1 MRLTRFYIERYRVLE
16 KLDIVFSPLLPDQP
30 YLPGQQSYA
39 LDFLAGVNGTGKS
52 TLLHLLGRLFF
63 HLQQDNYSD
72 YFPAVVRLEYQLAS
86 GAGQLTKVTI
96 ANLPDENNPDGKL
109 YYQINDGERQ
119 FEKPREVYLPKHIV
133 IYTTGSE
140 ADWRVELAGEGDGET
155 AVRNEPYSE
164 DEEARLYLYE
174 MPGWRQP
181 VADGVDAAESFAKKP
196 VRLIRSDRLP
206 LVALCGLLASRY
218 YQARENQQDESL
230 QPVLASLNLNQLVSF
245 SLRIRDRQGFMSE
258 SQQEI
263 VGRLRRAANMR
274 IRQEGDL
281 LLVFDMSQQPVQP
294 PNTQIDS
301 IFSIY
306 DAEAADDAPLEL
318 FRQLNVLCEKRPFAD
333 APLQAV
339 NLFLRRIPDAT
350 ANSEGEAVSDRPMLQ
365 LFDWLSDGERSFLAR
380 MALFALFRTDNLL
393 ILLDE
398 PEVHFN
404 DVWKRRI
411 VQMLDTIMQGK
422 KSHALITTHSSIAL
436 SDVPP
441 ENIMKLERSGM
452 DVSALRP
459 RFQTF
464 GADPGDIM
472 VHVFGA
478 PQAAGQYSVD
488 QIMRILNDARQHR
501 IDRESL
507 ARYLDGI
514 APGYW
519 SYRIRRQLMRM
530 Q

>member
-1 MRLTRFYIERYRVLE
+1 MRLIRFHIENYRVL
-16 KLDIVFSPLLPDQP
+16 KNVPIHFSPLLPDQRF
-30 YLPGQQSYA
+30 LPVQQSYA

-52 TLLHLLGRLFF
+52 TVLHLLGRLFF
-63 HLQQDNYSD
+63 HLQQDNYSE
-72 YFPAVVRLEYQLAS
+72 YFIAPIRLEYQLQTS
-86 GAGQLTKVTI
+86 SDETVRVI
-96 ANLPDENNPDGKL
+96 ISNISDEENLEGKL
-109 YYQINDGERQ
+109 YYQINDEERR
-119 FEKPREVYLPKHIV
+119 FEKPRETYLPKHIV

-140 ADWRVELAGEGDGET
+140 AEWLAALAKEPDGGA
-155 AVRNEPYSE
+155 AVSNEPYSE
-164 DEEARLYLYE
+164 EAEVHLYLGE
-174 MPGWRQP
+174 LPGQRRLA
-181 VADGVDAAESFAKKP
+181 ADDVDSAESLAKKP
-196 VRLIRSDRLP
+196 VRFIRSDRLP
-206 LVALCGLLASRY
+206 LVALCGLLGSRY
-218 YQARENQQDESL
+218 YQHRESQQHESL
-230 QPVLASLNLNQLVSF
+230 EPVLESLNLDQLVSF
-245 SLRIRDRQGFMSE
+245 SLRIRDRRGFISD

-263 VGRLRRAANMR
+263 VERLSQAANMR

-281 LLVFDMSQQPVQP
+281 LLLFDMAQQPIQP
-294 PNTQIDS
+294 PTEDIRS

-306 DAEAADDAPLEL
+306 DSEAADDAPLEL

-339 NLFLRRIPDAT
+339 NLFLRRVEHRAKEEEEQT
-350 ANSEGEAVSDRPMLQ
+350 SERPMLQ
-365 LFDWLSDGERSFLAR
+365 QFDWLSDGERSFLAR
-380 MALFALFRTDNLL
+380 MALFALFRSDNLL

-404 DVWKRRI
+404 DIWKRRI
-411 VQMLDTIMQGK
+411 VEMLDTIMQGK

-441 ENIMKLERSGM
+441 ENIMKLERTGM
-452 DVSALRP
+452 EVTALRP

-478 PQAAGQYSVD
+478 PQAAGQYSVEHIRD
-488 QIMRILNDARQHR
+488 ILVKARNGR
-501 IDRESL
+501 VNRSELLD
-507 ARYLDGI
+507 YLNGV

-519 SYRIRRQLMRM
+519 SYRIRRQLIRM

>member
-1 MRLTRFYIERYRVLE
+1 MRLIRFYIEQYRVLE
-16 KLDIVFSPLLPDQP
+16 KLNIDFSPLLPGHSF
-30 YLPGQQSYA
+30 LPIQQIYA

-52 TLLHLLGRLFF
+52 TVLHLLGRLFF
-63 HLQQDNYSD
+63 QLQQDNYSE
-72 YFPAVVRLEYQLAS
+72 YFIAPICLDYQLQTGS
-86 GAGQLTKVTI
+86 DEPTKVTV
-96 ANLPDENNPDGKL
+96 ANIVDDDNPDGKL
-109 YYQINDGERQ
+109 YYQVNDGERQ
-119 FEKPREVYLPKHIV
+119 FEKPREIYLPKHIV

-140 ADWRVELAGEGDGET
+140 AEWLAELAPELDGGT
-155 AVRNEPYSE
+155 VIRNEPYN
-164 DEEARLYLYE
+164 EEEENRLYLTE
-174 MPGWRQP
+174 LPGQRQP
-181 VADGVDAAESFAKKP
+181 VADNVGSAEALAKKP
-196 VRLIRSDRLP
+196 VRFIRSDRLP
-206 LVALCGLLASRY
+206 LVALCGLLGSRY
-218 YQARENQQDESL
+218 YQQRETQQHESL
-230 QPVLASLNLNQLVSF
+230 QPVLDSLNLDQLVSF
-245 SLRIRDRQGFMSE
+245 SLRIRDRRGFFSD

-263 VGRLRRAANMR
+263 VERLSQAANMR

-281 LLVFDMSQQPVQP
+281 LLVFDMAQQPVQP
-294 PNTQIDS
+294 PTVETSS
-301 IFSIY
+301 IYSIY
-306 DAEAADDAPLEL
+306 DSETVDDAPLEL

-339 NLFLRRIPDAT
+339 NLFLRRRIETPINGDT
-350 ANSEGEAVSDRPMLQ
+350 EQTQERPMLQ

-404 DVWKRRI
+404 DIWKRRI
-411 VQMLDTIMQGK
+411 VQMLDNIMSGK

-441 ENIMKLERSGM
+441 ENIMKLERTGM
-452 DVSALRP
+452 EVTALRP

-478 PQAAGQYSVD
+478 PQAAGQYSVEHIID
-488 QIMRILNDARQHR
+488 ILDKARNGR
-501 IDRESL
+501 V
-507 ARYLDGI
+507 ARSELSNYLNGV

-519 SYRIRRQLMRM
+519 SYRIRRQLIRM

>member
-1 MRLTRFYIERYRVLE
+1 MKLIRFYIKKYRILE
-16 KLDIVFSPLLPDQP
+16 DLPIDFNPLLPEQDF
-30 YLPGQQSYA
+30 LPQQSYA

-52 TLLHLLGRLFF
+52 TVLHLLGRLFF
-63 HLQQDNYSD
+63 HLQQENYSE
-72 YFPAVVRLEYQLAS
+72 YFAAPVRLEYQIQS
-86 GAGQLTKVTI
+86 TSNEPEKVTI
-96 ANLPDENNPDGKL
+96 SNILDDENPDQKL

-119 FEKPREVYLPKHIV
+119 FEKPRANYLPKHIV

-140 ADWRVELAGEGDGET
+140 DEWIAELAPELDGET
-155 AVRNEPYSE
+155 AVRDEPYNE
-164 DEEARLYLYE
+164 EEEAQLYLRE
-174 MPGWRQP
+174 LPGQRRL
-181 VADGVDAAESFAKKP
+181 VTDEVDYAEALAKKP
-196 VRLIRSDRLP
+196 VRFIRSDRLP
-206 LVALCGLLASRY
+206 LVALCGLLGSRY
-218 YQARENQQDESL
+218 YQHRESQQRESL
-230 QPVLASLNLNQLVSF
+230 QPVLESLNLEQMVAF
-245 SLRIRDRQGFMSE
+245 SLRIRDRQGFISE
-258 SQQEI
+258 YQQKIVEHLSQ
-263 VGRLRRAANMR
+263 AANMR

-281 LLVFDMSQQPVQP
+281 LLVFDMGQQPVQP
-294 PNTQIDS
+294 PTQEISS

-306 DAEAADDAPLEL
+306 HSEAADDAPLEL

-333 APLQAV
+333 SPLQAV
-339 NLFLRRIPDAT
+339 NVFLRRRAEVT
-350 ANSEGEAVSDRPMLQ
+350 TNAETEQTQGQPMLQ

-404 DVWKRRI
+404 DIWKRRI
-411 VQMLDTIMQGK
+411 VEMLDNIMSGK

-441 ENIMKLERSGM
+441 ENILKLERTDM
-452 DVSALRP
+452 EVTALRP

-478 PQAAGQYSVD
+478 PQAAGQFSIE
-488 QIMRILNDARQHR
+488 QIKSILDDARNNR
-501 IDRESL
+501 VNRDEL
-507 ARYLDGI
+507 TGYLNGV

-519 SYRIRRQLMRM
+519 SYRIRRQLLRM